1 MTMQEDAKQSK
12 KEAAANAAKSME
24 SKLASATSAL
34 EKAPKETNVSLQGRL
49 DSLDTAIKKVVF
61 KIPSYTNAE
70 PDWHPSTIVIHNR
83 VKAERVRKHEGAE

>member
-1 MTMQEDAKQSK
+1 MQEDAKQSK

-34 EKAPKETNVSLQGRL
+34 EKAPKANVSLQGRL
-49 DSLDTAIKKVVF
+49 DSLDAAIKKVVF